1 MERMNNATIINRPF
15 IFALNVSLIRFGNQ
29 IFSNQS
35 TALKKNQKKTEKVTT
50 DRMIKTM
57 MSMFNE
63 RVILILS
70 KTNTQTLRQSARP
83 G

>member
-1 MERMNNATIINRPF
+1 MDKMNNAIIINRSF
-15 IFALNVSLIRFGNQ
+15 FLNLSLIDFDNQ

-35 TALKKNQKKTEKVTT
+35 TVLKKNQKKTGKASR